1 LRRGRSFNL
10 NIDTNNS
17 SNGDV
22 IVMPPV
28 LQDVLCDLVANAR
41 KYTTPG
47 GRIYAGLADDGSS
60 LHLVVE
66 DTGCGI
72 PEDEIRGVVKWGV
85 RGSNV
90 LHIKSNGGGF
100 GLTKAYIA
108 TRDMEGVCG

>member
-1 LRRGRSFNL
+1 
-10 NIDTNNS
+10 
-17 SNGDV
+17 
-22 IVMPPV
+22 
-28 LQDVLCDLVANAR
+28 
-41 KYTTPG
+41 
-47 GRIYAGLADDGSS
+47 
-60 LHLVVE
+60 LVVE

>member
-47 GRIYAGLADDGSS
+47 RRWFFAAF
-60 LHLVVE
+60 
-66 DTGCGI
+66 GC
-72 PEDEIRGVVKWGV
+72 
-85 RGSNV
+85 
-90 LHIKSNGGGF
+90 
-100 GLTKAYIA
+100 
-108 TRDMEGVCG
+108 